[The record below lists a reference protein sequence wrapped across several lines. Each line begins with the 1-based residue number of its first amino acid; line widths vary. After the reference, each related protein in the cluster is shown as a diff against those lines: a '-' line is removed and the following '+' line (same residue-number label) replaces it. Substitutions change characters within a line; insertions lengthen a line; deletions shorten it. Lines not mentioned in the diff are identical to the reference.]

1 MTFAERLA
9 AGRFAVALEI
19 TPPQKPLPAVL
30 LRRASLLGPRA
41 HAINVIQ
48 RPDRQSSLDAS
59 CALREAGLEPAWH
72 LVTRGHTRD
81 ALRAE
86 IARASISGIRQVL
99 CIRGDNPG
107 PDSPETPTLKEV
119 VELAVANLPGALVG
133 ATFNQYGSDREAALR
148 NLLGKLRAGAT
159 YVQTQPV
166 FDADAF
172 VPAAD
177 AILERAPRA
186 KIVPMIMPLVSI
198 DEAARIQDRLRI
210 RLPDSFLGRLETEEC
225 AWEAFADTVARLT
238 ESSAVSGIAIMTL
251 GVDPAPDFG
260 ARILKALDAAS
271 IDGD

>member
-30 LRRASLLGPRA
+30 LRRAGLLGERA

-86 IARASISGIRQVL
+86 IARASASGIRQVL

-107 PDSPETPTLKEV
+107 ADSADTPTLREIV
-119 VELAVANLPGALVG
+119 ALAVASLPGALVG
-133 ATFNQYGSDREAALR
+133 ATFNQYAAGQEAALR

-166 FDADAF
+166 FDAEAF
-172 VPAAD
+172 EPAAQ
-177 AILERAPRA
+177 AIVERAPQA
-186 KIVPMIMPLVSI
+186 KIVPMIMPLVSL

-210 RLPDSFLGRLETEEC
+210 RLPEQFLARLETEDC
-225 AWEAFADTVARLT
+225 AWEAFAETVAMLAG
-238 ESSAVSGIAIMTL
+238 SSTIAGIAIMTL
-251 GVDPAPDFG
+251 GMDPAAEFG
-260 ARILKALDAAS
+260 ARILKALDAAA
-271 IDGD
+271 INGD